1 MAGLQQKD
9 ARAFQGLLSMIA
21 LGYFVDSIKSPSWDD
36 RDWLSMDRLVQAID
50 HSGATGIFFDLN
62 NMLEQTS
69 AVGQVLGPSVGL
81 PSNLI
86 KSFVDPEAQT
96 SDQLKAVRRLLPF
109 NQLFWWVDLVDKIE
123 RTAIEATE

>member
-1 MAGLQQKD
+1 M
-9 ARAFQGLLSMIA
+9 
-21 LGYFVDSIKSPSWDD
+21 LGVENRYGDYSKT
-36 RDWLSMDRLVQAID
+36 R
-50 HSGATGIFFDLN
+50 
-62 NMLEQTS
+62 